1 MHRVSDRLI
10 ENPYEAS
17 VPAPDVGCIGLKE
30 YFRFSSYRQHH
41 SIIAALVKEAVT
53 DVIDKERHGVRE
65 GSARIADEDSRY
77 GDKPTS
83 RRTEGPAGGV
93 NVDPNLEGST
103 ALAICGRS
111 LMARAVGMT
120 KKPANREGLGN
131 QQVLERI
138 LHFRF
143 TTESMS
149 GSGRLYFT
157 AIKYAN
163 AS

>member
-17 VPAPDVGCIGLKE
+17 VPAPDVGCIGRKE
-30 YFRFSSYRQHH
+30 YFHFSSYRRHH
-41 SIIAALVKEAVT
+41 SIMAALVKEAVT
-53 DVIDKERHGVRE
+53 DVIDKERHGVHE
-65 GSARIADEDSRY
+65 GSARMADEDCNCLTPTAARY

-83 RRTEGPAGGV
+83 RRTEGPTGGV

-103 ALAICGRS
+103 ALAVCGRS

-120 KKPANREGLGN
+120 KKPANREGLAN

-138 LHFRF
+138 LHFRDIP
-143 TTESMS
+143 ESM
-149 GSGRLYFT
+149 
-157 AIKYAN
+157 
-163 AS
+163 ASQG